1 MSEPEKDGSVEFIA
15 LSRREQQALSEILIS
30 SKSFTG
36 VTKQRV
42 MHVLRVRQDGEFDF
56 FIRKANQVL
65 GHALKLVY
73 DEPSDRCLAMT
84 RANAQWVQGM
94 LDERQLALLLF
105 CFYVG
110 MTSRTG
116 RIPFD
121 ELHSHFQRSSLYA
134 ERRLLA
140 ALDHLVKCGFL
151 RLDDS
156 DTGEDEDESRR
167 VYRLTAAGRNAFPPV
182 YLARVLSETQGG
194 EVSLEQVAAF
204 FALDRQQERKREA
217 VSETLQLF

>member
-1 MSEPEKDGSVEFIA
+1 MSGPEEGKGVEFIA
-15 LSRREQQALSEILIS
+15 LSRREQQALSEILMS

-42 MHVLRVRQDGEFDF
+42 MRLLRVRQDGEFYF

-84 RANAQWVQGM
+84 RANGQWVQEM

-116 RIPFD
+116 KISFD

-151 RLDDS
+151 RLDNAENAD
-156 DTGEDEDESRR
+156 DEESRR
-167 VYRLTAAGRNAFPPV
+167 VYRLTAAGRNVFPPV
-182 YLARVLSETQGG
+182 YLARVLSESQGG

-204 FALDRQQERKREA
+204 FALDRQQERKREP